1 MKAFKHL
8 LHDKFDIVE
17 GDALVVASYDEFKQI
32 VTQHFENHANV
43 GAIHTADFK
52 VVQ

>member
-8 LHDKFDIVE
+8 FHDKFDIVE
-17 GDALVVASYDEFKQI
+17 RDALVVAANDEFQQV

-43 GAIHTADFK
+43 GAVYTADFK